1 MPRRWAV
8 VAAVLLLVP
17 LAVVAQAEPGRG
29 GYDAVGLQSLG
40 PEPNIAV
47 SPSGRMVMVGGGGES
62 PSTFFRSADG
72 GRTFRQLHPTFL
84 VSGGADFD
92 MLWLDDH
99 RLVAADLSITGQG
112 ILIHRSSDAGATW
125 QTIVLDSDV
134 YDRPWIARHGET
146 VYVAT
151 RGLVDDLPY
160 LFVSSDGG
168 ASFGP
173 PEVIQSVAGDSD
185 DPSATVPPIVQHLA
199 VAPDGTVYVLV
210 QRPAGLRLFRR
221 EPGAVATWV
230 MTDVGQVYA
239 ENGFNWLTVDRAGA
253 VYVLTHEVRS
263 GVAGSWLYASTDR
276 GASWSAGTNVAPGRG
291 GSAMGSVA
299 AGAPGEL
306 AVVYLRGEQ
315 NRSSEQQRWWVEL
328 AQVHRATSKKP
339 VVTIER
345 PVAQAIH
352 TGALCMN
359 LTCPPSERV
368 LYDYVSVATTTS
380 GRCLAVVA
388 STSEDIV
395 GTKKGV
401 SLTGVVLRSRS

>member
-1 MPRRWAV
+1 V
-8 VAAVLLLVP
+8 LAAALLLVP
-17 LAVVAQAEPGRG
+17 VAVVAQAEPRHA
-29 GYDAVGLQSLG
+29 GYDVVGLPSLG

-47 SPSGRMVMVGGGGES
+47 SPSGRMVIAGGGGES
-62 PSTFFRSADG
+62 PSTFFLSADG
-72 GRTFRQLHPTFL
+72 GRTFRQLHPKFL

-92 MLWLDDH
+92 MLWLDDR
-99 RLVAADLSITGQG
+99 RLVAADLSITAQG
-112 ILIHRSSDAGATW
+112 ILIHRSSDAGRTW
-125 QTIVLDSDV
+125 QTTLLDNDV
-134 YDRPWIARHGET
+134 YDRPWLARHGET

-151 RGLVDDLPY
+151 RGLVDYVPY

-173 PEVIQSVAGDSD
+173 PEVIQDAVDDTD
-185 DPSATVPPIVQHLA
+185 DPSATVPAIVQHLA
-199 VAPDGTVYVLV
+199 VAPDGTAYVLV

-221 EPGAVATWV
+221 EPGAIATWV
-230 MTDVGQVYA
+230 MTDIGQVYA

-253 VYVLTHEVRS
+253 VYVLTHEVRA

-276 GASWSAGTNVAPGRG
+276 GATWSAGTNVAPGRG

-299 AGAPGEL
+299 AGASGEL

-315 NRSSEQQRWWVEL
+315 NRSGDQQRWWVEM
-328 AQVHRATSKKP
+328 AHVRRATSNKP
-339 VVTIER
+339 VVTVER

-368 LYDYVSVATTTS
+368 LYDYVSVAMTAA
-380 GRCLAVVA
+380 GRTLAVVA
-388 STSEDIV
+388 STSEDIA
-395 GTKKGV
+395 GTKKGS
-401 SLTGVVLRSRS
+401 SLTGIVLRSRL